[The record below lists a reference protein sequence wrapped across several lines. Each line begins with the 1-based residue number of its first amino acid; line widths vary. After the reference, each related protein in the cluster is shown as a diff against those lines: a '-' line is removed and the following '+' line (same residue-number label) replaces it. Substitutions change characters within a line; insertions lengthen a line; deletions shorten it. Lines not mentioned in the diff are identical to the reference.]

1 MKSAITEFQNVQPTN
16 EKMTDLQDTKYV
28 VYESV
33 ENNESMMDTFVKHP
47 IKTGMLNGKKYMVME
62 TTNDDYWKDFMVE
75 GQRVRTISKDA
86 KNNTRTIIFPYVEGK
101 TLYDAIVK
109 VHVKT
114 IDYDGQYHV
123 RIVDK
128 EAFTKANTDKS
139 NKKNNKITQLRRKLL
154 QLRLANQHHHLLKR
168 ITKQDSQKDDNK
180 QLPSVEKKMTHLV
193 SQVKTKR
200 LLQNQLKV
208 K

>member
-1 MKSAITEFQNVQPTN
+1 
-16 EKMTDLQDTKYV
+16 
-28 VYESV
+28 
-33 ENNESMMDTFVKHP
+33 
-47 IKTGMLNGKKYMVME
+47 
-62 TTNDDYWKDFMVE
+62 MVE

-101 TLYDAIVK
+101 NLYDAIVK

-139 NKKNNKITQLRRKLL
+139 NKKEQQDNSAKKEATPATPSKPTPSPVEKESQ
-154 QLRLANQHHHLLKR
+154 
-168 ITKQDSQKDDNK
+168 KQDSQKD
-180 QLPSVEKKMTHLV
+180 
-193 SQVKTKR
+193 
-200 LLQNQLKV
+200 
-208 K
+208 

>member
-1 MKSAITEFQNVQPTN
+1 
-16 EKMTDLQDTKYV
+16 
-28 VYESV
+28 
-33 ENNESMMDTFVKHP
+33 
-47 IKTGMLNGKKYMVME
+47 MVME

-154 QLRLANQHHHLLKR
+154 QLRLANQHHHLLK
-168 ITKQDSQKDDNK
+168 KNHKNK
-180 QLPSVEKKMTHLV
+180 TAKKMTINNYQVLKKKMTHLV

>member
-1 MKSAITEFQNVQPTN
+1 
-16 EKMTDLQDTKYV
+16 
-28 VYESV
+28 
-33 ENNESMMDTFVKHP
+33 
-47 IKTGMLNGKKYMVME
+47 MVME

-86 KNNTRTIIFPYVEGK
+86 INNTRTIIFPYVEGK

-139 NKKNNKITQLRRKLL
+139 NKKNNKITQLRRKLFSY
-154 QLRLANQHHHLLKR
+154 A
-168 ITKQDSQKDDNK
+168 
-180 QLPSVEKKMTHLV
+180 
-193 SQVKTKR
+193 
-200 LLQNQLKV
+200 
-208 K
+208 

>member
-1 MKSAITEFQNVQPTN
+1 
-16 EKMTDLQDTKYV
+16 MTDLQDTKYV

-86 KNNTRTIIFPYVEGK
+86 INNTRTIIFPYVEGK

-109 VHVKT
+109 VHVKRL
-114 IDYDGQYHV
+114 IMMD
-123 RIVDK
+123 
-128 EAFTKANTDKS
+128 NTMS
-139 NKKNNKITQLRRKLL
+139 ESLIKKHL
-154 QLRLANQHHHLLKR
+154 QKPIPINL
-168 ITKQDSQKDDNK
+168 
-180 QLPSVEKKMTHLV
+180 
-193 SQVKTKR
+193 TKR
-200 LLQNQLKV
+200 TTR
-208 K
+208 

>member
-1 MKSAITEFQNVQPTN
+1 
-16 EKMTDLQDTKYV
+16 
-28 VYESV
+28 
-33 ENNESMMDTFVKHP
+33 
-47 IKTGMLNGKKYMVME
+47 ME

-128 EAFTKANTDKS
+128 EAFTKANADKS
-139 NKKNNKITQLRRKLL
+139 NKRNNKTTQLRRKLL
-154 QLRLANQHHHLLKR
+154 QLRLANQQHHLLK
-168 ITKQDSQKDDNK
+168 KNHKNK
-180 QLPSVEKKMTHLV
+180 TAKKMTINNQQVLKKKMTHLV
-193 SQVKTKR
+193 SQLKTNACYKTS
-200 LLQNQLKV
+200 
-208 K
+208 